1 MALHPFIAEMLEVLK
16 GLPALSSG
24 TPAEGRALVAAGR
37 DRLGRGP
44 AMALVQDT
52 TLPGRSGDIPVR
64 VLTPTVNP
72 VGVIVFIH
80 GGGWVLGSLD
90 DYDTYARTLA
100 DRSGCA
106 LVMVDYRLA
115 PEHRFPAGLEDCE
128 DALAV
133 VLKGKIAGIP
143 KAPVVVVGDS
153 AGANL
158 VTVCCARLP
167 DRSAVAL
174 QVLYYPV
181 TDADFGRDSYARHG
195 RGLPLTAADMRWFFE
210 HYAPQDLWHVPAI
223 SSLRT
228 VDLRGMPPTI
238 LVTAEYDVLADEG
251 AAYADKLRAVGVPVQ
266 LRCAAGL
273 THGFIR
279 LHNLFDVADEEL
291 STISAAIRQAVD
303 RIDKN

>member
-37 DRLGRGP
+37 VRLGRGP

-64 VLTPTVNP
+64 VLTPKADP

-128 DALAV
+128 DAISAV
-133 VLKGKIAGIP
+133 LQGKIAEIP
-143 KAPVVVVGDS
+143 
-153 AGANL
+153 
-158 VTVCCARLP
+158 
-167 DRSAVAL
+167 
-174 QVLYYPV
+174 Q
-181 TDADFGRDSYARHG
+181 
-195 RGLPLTAADMRWFFE
+195 GLRAK
-210 HYAPQDLWHVPAI
+210 YPAI
-223 SSLRT
+223 AQRSVAWRT
-228 VDLRGMPPTI
+228 
-238 LVTAEYDVLADEG
+238 
-251 AAYADKLRAVGVPVQ
+251 
-266 LRCAAGL
+266 
-273 THGFIR
+273 
-279 LHNLFDVADEEL
+279 
-291 STISAAIRQAVD
+291 
-303 RIDKN
+303 